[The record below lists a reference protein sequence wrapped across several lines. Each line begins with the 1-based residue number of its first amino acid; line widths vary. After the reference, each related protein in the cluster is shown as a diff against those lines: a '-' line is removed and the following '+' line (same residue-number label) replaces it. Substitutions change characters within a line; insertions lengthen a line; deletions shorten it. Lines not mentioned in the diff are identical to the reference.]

1 MEKISIIVPVYKVE
15 PYLRQCIDSILSQT
29 YPHFELI
36 LIDDGSPDSCGSIC
50 DEYASR
56 DPRITVIHQEN
67 GGLSAARNAG
77 LDWVFAHSESSW
89 ITFVDSDDALS
100 PIMLEML
107 RKEAVRNQA
116 DIAQTYGEFFSDP
129 TELIRKGTYIG
140 AISCFPGKKLAES
153 YYKGETMVTVMTW
166 GKLFRRELFQELR
179 FPVGKIHE
187 DQATTPILLFHA
199 EKVVLIR
206 SWLYYYRQREGSI
219 THEVFSLKRLDDVDA
234 VASCASYFKAQ
245 SQKHLAKL
253 AGRYCS
259 RLWARLTF
267 TARQEGIYDQVP
279 PKYRMGILR
288 AGLIILGSS
297 LRRGG
302 MTFAAQRIRKL
313 IGQRKR

>member
-15 PYLRQCIDSILSQT
+15 PYLRQCIDSILAQT

-77 LDWVFAHSESSW
+77 LDWVFGHSESAW

-100 PIMLEML
+100 PIMLETL

-116 DIAQTYGEFFSDP
+116 DITQTYGEFFCDP
-129 TELIRKGTYIG
+129 SELVQKGTYIG

-166 GKLFRRELFQELR
+166 GKLFRRELFRELR
-179 FPVGKIHE
+179 FPIGKVHE

-199 EKVVLIR
+199 QNVVVVR
-206 SWLYYYRQREGSI
+206 SWLYYYRVREGSI
-219 THEVFSLKRLDDVDA
+219 THEEFSLNRLDDVEA
-234 VASCASYFKAQ
+234 AASCASYFAEQ
-245 SQKHLAKL
+245 GQKHLAKL
-253 AGRYCS
+253 AEGYC
-259 RLWARLTF
+259 RALWARLTF
-267 TARQEGIYDQVP
+267 TARQAGSYDQIP
-279 PKYRMGILR
+279 PKYKMGILR
-288 AGLIILGSS
+288 AGLILLGSS

-302 MTFAAQRIRKL
+302 MSFAARRFRSLIRQL
-313 IGQRKR
+313 KR